1 MISKFLITLFL
12 ALSGLAVADLPKKI
26 PLTRYTTLWSNSPF
40 TAKPPP
46 PDAVEAVNP
55 LDDYSLLGVS
65 PISATGYRVTL
76 INKKQPDERITVDSD
91 KSDTSFKILE
101 VIRKSGD
108 PLGTEVRMSS
118 GSMTGKV
125 SFDSKLLV
133 LTPAAPPKP
142 VMNPNG
148 QPVPVMA
155 NGQPAPVGQTI
166 VNGQPVPNGQTPVI
180 RQPRPRVIPPPTVQA
195 PAPSAPAAIQNT
207 RPTRHGN

>member
-1 MISKFLITLFL
+1 LKASLTKPLFCLL
-12 ALSGLAVADLPKKI
+12 ALVGSVQADLPKKT
-26 PLTRYTTLWSNSPF
+26 PPSRYANLWTNSPF

-46 PDAVEAVNP
+46 AGPVDQVNP
-55 LDDYSLLGVS
+55 LDDYALLGVS

-91 KSDTSFKILE
+91 KTNTDFKILE

-125 SFDSKLLV
+125 SFDQKLLV

-142 VMNPNG
+142 PTIQNG
-148 QPVPVMA
+148 QPPMPNA
-155 NGQPAPVGQTI
+155 NVQPGAV
-166 VNGQPVPNGQTPVI
+166 VNGQPVPNGTVPVI
-180 RQPRPRVIPPPTVQA
+180 RQPRPRVIPPPTPTAQ
-195 PAPSAPAAIQNT
+195 PATQQS
-207 RPTRHGN
+207 RPERKGN

>member
-1 MISKFLITLFL
+1 MISKFLIALSL

-26 PLTRYTTLWSNSPF
+26 PLNRYTTLWSNSPF

-55 LDDYSLLGVS
+55 LDDYALLGVS
-65 PISATGYRVTL
+65 PISASGYRVTL
-76 INKKQPDERITVDSD
+76 INKKQPEERITVDSD
-91 KSDTSFKILE
+91 KSATGFKILE

-125 SFDSKLLV
+125 AFDSKLLV
-133 LTPAAPPKP
+133 ITPAAPPKP
-142 VMNPNG
+142 VVNPNG

-155 NGQPAPVGQTI
+155 NGQPTPA
-166 VNGQPVPNGQTPVI
+166 GQTPAI
-180 RQPRPRVIPPPTVQA
+180 RQPRPRVIPPPTAQA
-195 PAPSAPAAIQNT
+195 PAPSVPAAIQNK
-207 RPTRHGN
+207 RPIRKGN